1 MASKDAVAG
10 AAADSLVA
18 LPAEGVNEKLLLV
31 LDAEKMPAR
40 AIALINILERRKAT
54 VAVPAFLKAA
64 AGTDAGVRT
73 AAFNGLKT
81 LAAPEHLPGMI
92 AAFLKTE
99 KGNERNQ
106 AEQAIVA
113 VAFQNMNAEKRAEP
127 VLAALKD
134 TAKDRA
140 VDLLPLLGRLGG
152 SEAHKVVRAALAS
165 TEPGMHDAAVVALC
179 NWPDASANEDLL
191 ALAEKGKDGEKLR
204 ALQALIRVNTVLI
217 DRTPEERLAAL
228 GMMKK
233 AMELATRD
241 QERRAILEGL
251 GNIRHID
258 TLHYILPYL
267 DQPALAQAAC
277 KGIVDLA
284 HSKMLREPNKA
295 EFVKVLDRVI
305 AMSKDKN
312 LVERA
317 KGYRNAP

>member
-1 MASKDAVAG
+1 
-10 AAADSLVA
+10 
-18 LPAEGVNEKLLLV
+18 
-31 LDAEKMPAR
+31 
-40 AIALINILERRKAT
+40 
-54 VAVPAFLKAA
+54 
-64 AGTDAGVRT
+64 
-73 AAFNGLKT
+73 
-81 LAAPEHLPGMI
+81 
-92 AAFLKTE
+92 
-99 KGNERNQ
+99 
-106 AEQAIVA
+106 
-113 VAFQNMNAEKRAEP
+113 
-127 VLAALKD
+127 
-134 TAKDRA
+134 
-140 VDLLPLLGRLGG
+140 
-152 SEAHKVVRAALAS
+152 
-165 TEPGMHDAAVVALC
+165 MHDAAVVALC